1 MPFGYINTN
10 QEQSQWLLGEDKKI
24 PSNLIQHFEERKLS
38 LDLEMSI
45 ATQNWVRVVTQ
56 RLSCFPE

>member
-10 QEQSQWLLGEDKKI
+10 QQQSQWSLGEDKKI
-24 PSNLIQHFEERKLS
+24 PSNLTQHFEERKLS

-45 ATQNWVRVVTQ
+45 ATQN
-56 RLSCFPE
+56 